1 MQTPQA
7 LVVGPSYLD
16 VVAAPLKNW
25 PRLGTEVF
33 TEQVEIAAGGFA
45 IAAIA
50 LRRLGIPVTLGT
62 VLGEDRPGAYLAS
75 QIAAEGVDRVGP
87 RADTTAVTLALNG
100 EGDRA
105 FVTAG
110 PPRGDELVRAG
121 TAALAARP
129 GARWLHLS
137 GRGVW
142 AAAVAREA
150 RRRGIFISLDCG
162 TDPAWLA
169 SDAFKDILGL
179 VDIYLPNALEAELVT
194 GAEDPRDA
202 ARVLGKLVP
211 AAIVKLG
218 PSGVLRVCGQEVR
231 HEPALPRTP
240 VDTTGAG
247 DVFDAGY
254 IAGRLYGFSED
265 EATALGQFAAAQ
277 ALQALGGA
285 TAAPGLAECR
295 AALPDLPWPAW

>member
-16 VVAAPLKNW
+16 VVAAPLKSW
-25 PRLGTEVF
+25 PRLGTEVI
-33 TEQVEIAAGGFA
+33 TERVEIAAGGFA

-50 LRRLGIPVTLGT
+50 LRRLGIAVTLGT
-62 VLGEDRPGAYLAS
+62 VLGDDRPGAYLAS
-75 QIAAEGVDRVGP
+75 QIAAEGIERVGP
-87 RADTTAVTLALNG
+87 NADSTAVTLALNG

-110 PPRGDELVRAG
+110 PPQGDVLARAG
-121 TAALAARP
+121 AAAFAARP

-137 GRGVW
+137 GRGFW

-150 RRRGIFISLDCG
+150 RRRGMFISLDCG
-162 TDPAWLA
+162 TDAAWLA
-169 SDAFKDILGL
+169 SEAFKDILGL
-179 VDIYLPNALEAELVT
+179 VDIYLPNALEATLVT
-194 GAEDPRDA
+194 GTEDLRAA
-202 ARVLGKLVP
+202 ARVLGELVP

-218 PSGVLRVCGQEVR
+218 AGGVLQVRGQDVR
-231 HEPALPRTP
+231 HEPALPQTP

-265 EATALGQFAAAQ
+265 EATALGQFAAGQ
-277 ALQALGGA
+277 ALRALGGA

-295 AALPDLPWPAW
+295 AALPDLPWPA